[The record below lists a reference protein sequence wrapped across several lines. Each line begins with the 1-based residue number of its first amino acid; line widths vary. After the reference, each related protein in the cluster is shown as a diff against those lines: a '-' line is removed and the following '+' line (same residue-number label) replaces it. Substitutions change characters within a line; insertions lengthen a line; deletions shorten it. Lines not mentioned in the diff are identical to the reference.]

1 MNCINS
7 SPERESPLTA
17 QKVLWTGGRQP
28 SAWWAGFY
36 HVVCQCLAWLI
47 VVALAQTSFAAQA
60 ASSAVG
66 QGPNWTP
73 VPGPGQS
80 NAAGPTWGAGGSARS
95 TLPTSP
101 AAPAAMASAQPR
113 QEVLGAPFV
122 LTPEE
127 ERALQQVLQRWE
139 EATSK
144 VKTLECRFTRF
155 QYDPVFGPPNTPV
168 AIDQGEIKYAAP
180 NKGLF
185 RVFQPKDISEPRAEQ
200 WICDGKAIYEFDYSQ
215 KQLIEYPLPP
225 EAQERPMS
233 AGPLPFVF
241 GAKAA
246 ELRNRYYLRLVT
258 PSQAQGQVW
267 LEAWPKWQSDA
278 ANFQRAT
285 MIILWQDMTPFALEL
300 VEPNGK
306 NRTVFR
312 FQDMKINAKNIL
324 DPLGLFEE
332 SWVKPRT
339 PPGWSRVV
347 KELPAAEAAQRPR

>member
-1 MNCINS
+1 MKIAQSRIRPQGENS
-7 SPERESPLTA
+7 GRRYTRKAIRKPLSRHGYWFVPACGAACLVMAVVQVVQAAQGGRPVAAPGSGWEAVPGASRPGSPESTWTVAPNSP
-17 QKVLWTGGRQP
+17 
-28 SAWWAGFY
+28 
-36 HVVCQCLAWLI
+36 
-47 VVALAQTSFAAQA
+47 
-60 ASSAVG
+60 
-66 QGPNWTP
+66 
-73 VPGPGQS
+73 
-80 NAAGPTWGAGGSARS
+80 
-95 TLPTSP
+95 P
-101 AAPAAMASAQPR
+101 AALGRSQPQVSTPGNPGH
-113 QEVLGAPFV
+113 QEMLGAPFV

-127 ERALQQVLQRWE
+127 ERALHQVLLRWE
-139 EATSK
+139 EATSR

-168 AIDQGEIKYAAP
+168 AVDQGEIKYLAP

-185 RVFQPKDISEPRAEQ
+185 RVFQPKDVTEPRAEQ
-200 WICDGKAIYEFDYSQ
+200 WICDGQAIYEFDYNQ

-225 EAQERPMS
+225 EAKERPMS

-241 GAKAA
+241 GAKAG

-258 PSQAQGQVW
+258 PSHAQGQVW

-312 FQDMKINAKNIL
+312 FQDVKINAKNIL

-339 PPGWSRVV
+339 PPGWTRVV
-347 KELPAAEAAQRPR
+347 KELPAAESAQRPR

>member
-1 MNCINS
+1 MVRFGSTECLSQKSHRLTGQRIAWLLVGALLVGLASCIDVY
-7 SPERESPLTA
+7 A
-17 QKVLWTGGRQP
+17 QGTRTGAGAPAGWEPIGGTQPQGQPGWGGP
-28 SAWWAGFY
+28 SAGATARVPTG
-36 HVVCQCLAWLI
+36 
-47 VVALAQTSFAAQA
+47 
-60 ASSAVG
+60 AV
-66 QGPNWTP
+66 P
-73 VPGPGQS
+73 
-80 NAAGPTWGAGGSARS
+80 
-95 TLPTSP
+95 SP
-101 AAPAAMASAQPR
+101 AAGGDRPQAFN
-113 QEVLGAPFV
+113 APFT

-127 ERALQQVLQRWE
+127 ERVLQQVLQRWE
-139 EATSK
+139 EATSR

-168 AIDQGEIKYAAP
+168 AIDQGEIKYLAP

-185 RVFQPKDISEPRAEQ
+185 RVFQPKDVSEPRAEQ
-200 WICDGKAIYEFDYSQ
+200 WICDGKAIYEFDYAK

-225 EAQERPMS
+225 EAQQRPVS

-246 ELRNRYYLRLVT
+246 ELRDRYFLRVVT
-258 PSQAQGQVW
+258 PSHAQGQVW

-312 FQDMKINAKNIL
+312 FQDVKVNQKNLL

-332 SWVKPRT
+332 SWVRPRT
-339 PPGWSRVV
+339 PPGWTRIVR
-347 KELPAAEAAQRPR
+347 ELPAAEAAQRP